1 MPLEPGDP
9 NLKALLRIKIT
20 HCMPSQHKLCCP
32 NLSWAFIKRHILTP
46 RSKVRGQIVR
56 ALKFMVDKILFQP
69 SLTVVEILCL
79 VTFPSRR
86 SMFGGAALLE
96 VASLDSQS

>member
-1 MPLEPGDP
+1 
-9 NLKALLRIKIT
+9 
-20 HCMPSQHKLCCP
+20 
-32 NLSWAFIKRHILTP
+32 
-46 RSKVRGQIVR
+46 
-56 ALKFMVDKILFQP
+56 MVDKILFQP